1 MTVADRTGGYTYRQ
15 VITAYLIVSGLFTLS
30 ASLIWAVNTLFLL
43 GSGLN
48 IFQAMVVNA
57 SFTAAQLLFEVPT
70 GVIAD
75 TLGRK
80 KSLLISIAIIIVS
93 TVLYVATPR
102 FGWGMAGFI
111 VGSVLLGL
119 GFCFQTGASDAW
131 LVDALDATGWT
142 GPKDRVFAWGGMAFG
157 AAMLFGTLA
166 GGFLGQ
172 VNLALPYVVRA
183 VSLVMSFIATALLMR
198 EVGFEPRPLVASR
211 FGAETRRIFDA
222 GVRYGMRNSAFR
234 PLLVASFVGGLF
246 QFYSFYAWQ
255 SYMLKLLGLNLV
267 WLVGV
272 VQAISSL
279 GGILGN
285 ALVPW
290 IRGERRGQPPRREE
304 PAPTIL
310 AWSAV
315 VLAALVAGIG
325 AVGALSAKPGWTPM
339 IVASV
344 LWVLWGV
351 GYGVQMPVYRAYSNS
366 LIPSSQRATILS
378 LDALFADGGAAVG
391 QPALGAVAQRVGYPA
406 SWFAGGLLLLAT
418 APLYAASGRARR
430 EILEGPQAPREES
443 EASSAGSG
451 SDG

>member
-1 MTVADRTGGYTYRQ
+1 MSATRAGEHYTYRH
-15 VITAYLIVSGLFTLS
+15 VITAYLVTSGLFTLA

-43 GSGLN
+43 GAGLN

-57 SFTAAQLLFEVPT
+57 TFTAAQLVFEVPT
-70 GVIAD
+70 GVVAD

-80 KSLLISIAIIIVS
+80 KSLLISIAVIIVS
-93 TVLYVATPR
+93 TALYVATPR
-102 FGWGMAGFI
+102 LGWGMTGFI
-111 VGSVLLGL
+111 AGSILLGL

-131 LVDALDATGWT
+131 LVDALDATGWE
-142 GPKDRVFAWGGMAFG
+142 GPKDRVFAWGGMTFG
-157 AAMLFGTLA
+157 AAMLVGTLA

-172 VNLALPYVVRA
+172 VNLALPYVVRTVA
-183 VSLVMSFIATALLMR
+183 LLLSLVATAVLMR

-211 FGAETRRIFDA
+211 FGAETRTIFDQGMRY
-222 GVRYGMRNSAFR
+222 GVRNAAFR
-234 PLLVASFVGGLF
+234 PLLAASLLGGVF
-246 QFYSFYAWQ
+246 QFYGFYAWQ

-272 VQAISSL
+272 VQAVSSL

-290 IRGERRGQPPRREE
+290 IRGDKRASKSSPVD
-304 PAPTIL
+304 PAPAIL
-310 AWSAV
+310 VWASV
-315 VLAALVAGIG
+315 VLSVLIAGIG
-325 AVGALSAKPGWTPM
+325 LVGAVSEGPGWGPV
-339 IVASV
+339 IVASA

-391 QPALGAVAQRVGYPA
+391 QPMLGAVAQRIGYPA
-406 SWFAGGLLLLAT
+406 SWFAGAALVLLT

-430 EILEGPQAPREES
+430 AMGDP
-443 EASSAGSG
+443 EAKTEPAGEA
-451 SDG
+451 

>member
-1 MTVADRTGGYTYRQ
+1 MTASRSGRDTYTYRH
-15 VITAYLIVSGLFTLS
+15 VVTAYLVTSGLFTLA

-43 GSGLN
+43 GAGLN

-57 SFTAAQLLFEVPT
+57 TFTAAQLVFEVPT
-70 GVIAD
+70 GVVAD

-80 KSLLISIAIIIVS
+80 KSLLISISIIIVS

-102 FGWGMAGFI
+102 LGWGMAGFI
-111 VGSVLLGL
+111 VGSILLGL

-157 AAMLFGTLA
+157 GAMLVGTLA

-172 VNLALPYVVRA
+172 VNLALPYVLRA
-183 VSLVMSFIATALLMR
+183 FALLMSLIATALMMR
-198 EVGFEPRPLVASR
+198 EVGFEPRPLVISR
-211 FGAETRRIFDA
+211 FGAETRKIFDA
-222 GVRYGMRNSAFR
+222 GVRYGARNAAFR
-234 PLLVASFVGGLF
+234 PLLFASLLGGVF
-246 QFYSFYAWQ
+246 QFYGFYAWQ

-272 VQAISSL
+272 VQAVSSL

-290 IRGERRGQPPRREE
+290 IRGDRRHAGVPRMD
-304 PAPTIL
+304 PAPKIL
-310 AWSAV
+310 VWMSVVSSAII
-315 VLAALVAGIG
+315 AAIG
-325 AVGALSAKPGWTPM
+325 AVGAASARPGWGPM
-339 IVASV
+339 IAASF

-351 GYGVQMPVYRAYSNS
+351 AFGVQGPIYRAYSNS

-378 LDALFADGGAAVG
+378 VDALFADGGAAVG
-391 QPALGAVAQRVGYPA
+391 QPVLGAVAQRVGYPA
-406 SWFAGGLLLLAT
+406 SWFAGAAFVLLT

-430 EILEGPQAPREES
+430 AMLGEAAAGDEGPENA
-443 EASSAGSG
+443 
-451 SDG
+451 